1 MEMESVSVERNG
13 RSKGLQRQR
22 EEALAKAICQQF
34 YQSDRVKQFHR
45 ALLHTEALKERDD
58 QMNQKWRMINA
69 AKEET
74 RKCMADVRCKELEAV
89 EQQREKLRQQNIQ
102 KKAYGD
108 FVKEQMKEQKL
119 RNQRKAEKEKDVEE
133 CRQLCEQNEREKII
147 LKQQQN
153 EKKMNARKAHMEHL
167 SATST
172 IRALESQKQ
181 EMKEE
186 RRRLFDMERE
196 TLMMRKNEKMI
207 ERRRVVQRYKEVVV
221 GRLATEMQE
230 KASKEEKLNAKIV
243 AESTAKCEAKLD
255 CERNE
260 NNEKNM
266 AMLTAIT
273 KHREYKHTEQEMMA
287 KGEEQSARDILNAGI
302 EDDRFHWEMQQ
313 LKAEEKEEKRS
324 YMDNILRHQMAERRV
339 KSSLLQKER
348 MDYDNKYAE
357 LIGEEEDQFQ
367 HYTTGVISAAKEANR
382 NTLPL
387 LRAANKGMWC
397 GVGPIT
403 GGMRTDYLAP
413 SANYDKIPNYVSTTV
428 KDLKK
433 LYGAA
438 NDQPAARRLD
448 FIW

>member
-1 MEMESVSVERNG
+1 MNIIDEIKCKWMKGLAQDRDNTRKRQVESKAVGDYVRQQMMEHEFMRKQRKLDKEREMEDCR
-13 RSKGLQRQR
+13 RIR
-22 EEALAKAICQQF
+22 EQ
-34 YQSDRVKQFHR
+34 YD
-45 ALLHTEALKERDD
+45 
-58 QMNQKWRMINA
+58 
-69 AKEET
+69 
-74 RKCMADVRCKELEAV
+74 
-89 EQQREKLRQQNIQ
+89 REKRLR
-102 KKAYGD
+102 
-108 FVKEQMKEQKL
+108 
-119 RNQRKAEKEKDVEE
+119 
-133 CRQLCEQNEREKII
+133 
-147 LKQQQN
+147 KQQ
-153 EKKMNARKAHMEHL
+153 EEVKKMDARKAHMEHL
-167 SATST
+167 STMNT
-172 IRALESQKQ
+172 IRVLESQKQ
-181 EMKEE
+181 EMEEE
-186 RRRLFDMERE
+186 RRRFFENERE
-196 TLMMRKNEKMI
+196 QMITGKKEKKT
-207 ERRRVVQRYKEVVV
+207 ERRRVAQRYKEMVV
-221 GRLATEMQE
+221 GKLATEMQE
-230 KASKEEKLNAKIV
+230 KASKEEKLNAKIL

-273 KHREYKHTEQEMMA
+273 KHREYKRREQEMMA
-287 KGEEQSARDILNAGI
+287 KGEEQSARDILNAGK

-313 LKAEEKEEKRS
+313 LKAEEKEEKRG
-324 YMDNILRHQMAERRV
+324 YMDNTLRIQMAERRV
-339 KSSLLQKER
+339 KSRLLQKER

-387 LRAANKGMWC
+387 LRAANKGRWC

-428 KDLKK
+428 QDLQK